1 MKILFLLNDAPY
13 GSDKTYNALR
23 TAIQLQKQ
31 DNGIKVLVYLMSD
44 AVVSAVDGQSVKQ
57 GNYNVGAMLSEII
70 DASGEVK
77 ICTSCA
83 ESRGLKAPIRG
94 ASLGTLSDLT
104 NWIVS
109 SDKVLTF

>member
-1 MKILFLLNDAPY
+1 MQILFLLNDAPY

-23 TAIQLQKQ
+23 AAIQLQKQ
-31 DNGIKVLVYLMSD
+31 NKAIKVVVYLMSD
-44 AVVSAVDGQSVKQ
+44 AVVCAVDGQNVKQ
-57 GNYNVGAMLSEII
+57 GNYNIGSMLSEIV

-83 ESRGLKAPIRG
+83 ESRGLKAPIKG
-94 ASLGTLSDLT
+94 AFLGTLSDLT